1 MDLSMETRL
10 DIGVGWNFFDKV
22 FKVKKSFRCR
32 WTGSALP
39 RRGAKSYKRTFA
51 VKTALSTP
59 CCSSLDKKCEQR
71 GWIPGVKR
79 NKRKRRREA
88 LAMPNARTTCSCAT
102 FIPSSLEFWDHSS
115 RSKSHPPS
123 LNNGTFYSFKLF
135 LLVINPSE
143 KLNHFI
149 WRKKKKKYL
158 NSLYNIA
165 KSSRIMD

>member
-1 MDLSMETRL
+1 MWGGISSIKFSKLKRVSGVVDGPEARCL
-10 DIGVGWNFFDKV
+10 DAE
-22 FKVKKSFRCR
+22 R
-32 WTGSALP
+32 P
-39 RRGAKSYKRTFA
+39 YKRTFA

-102 FIPSSLEFWDHSS
+102 FIPSSLKFWDHSS

-149 WRKKKKKYL
+149 WRKKK
-158 NSLYNIA
+158 NIWILFII
-165 KSSRIMD
+165 SQNLRG